1 MMSRFALLLVAA
13 SLMAC
18 SAITEVSPPP
28 PEELVS
34 TQTFPR
40 PLEDVSACLIRALD
54 RLSYTPTQPTTTSRS
69 TPTGEEITQWFASK
83 NVYVRQKFVLARLE
97 GNRTQL
103 AIYGQPRSGENR
115 LGRFGKLAIAA
126 AASCSAKEQP
136 EG

>member
-1 MMSRFALLLVAA
+1 MMGRFALLLVAGL
-13 SLMAC
+13 LMAC
-18 SAITEVSPPP
+18 SAITEVSAPPP
-28 PEELVS
+28 DELVS

-40 PLEDVSACLIRALD
+40 PLEDVSTCLIPALD
-54 RLSYTPTQPTTTSRS
+54 RLSYAPAQPITTRRS

-83 NVYVRQKFVLARLE
+83 NVYVRQKFILTRLE

-103 AIYGQPRSGENR
+103 AIYVQPRSGENR

-136 EG
+136 